1 MRSKQF
7 MDNVF
12 GLDIGTR
19 NVIGTVGY
27 KNEDDE
33 FIVVAQYI
41 KEHETRAMLDGQIH
55 DIGRVARTLNVVKT
69 ELEQQIGQ
77 PLTEVCIAAAGRVLK
92 TITTHVEYDYA
103 EESVVTGED
112 IHTLELLGIEKA
124 QEALK
129 ENNDTKYKFY
139 CVGYSVVKYYLNEE
153 LFISIEGHKA
163 NKIGCDIIVTFL
175 PEDVVD
181 GLYAAVGQIGLTVAN
196 MTLEPIAAINVA
208 IPENYRMLNIALV
221 DVGAGTSDISI
232 TRDGSIV
239 AYGMIPYAGDE
250 LTEVIVQQYLV
261 DFKTA
266 ESIKLSSTIDDEVTY
281 KDIMSIE
288 HTIPS
293 SDVWEVVAP
302 VVEKITTEVAS
313 KIKELNGGETVSA
326 CFVVGGGGKV
336 HGFTEGLAKRL
347 DIPEERVALRGE
359 EVLGE
364 VIFQQEEMAK
374 DPLLVTPIGICLN
387 YYEQKNN
394 FIMVRFNGERLKLY
408 DNNRLTIVDAA
419 LQAGFPNDQLFPK
432 RGTPINFTVN
442 GSSRIARGE
451 AGEAAIVKMNGR
463 PANINTPL
471 EPNSEITIEPST
483 SGAPAVYTV
492 GQLEEYNTSKL
503 TFQINGRTVVCPKF
517 VQVNGS
523 LEPEDYEIQEGDV
536 IETRNFYTV
545 SQIAEF
551 MDVVI
556 DDDQEILVNNR
567 EATMDTLVY
576 ENFSIEWSIDEYGL
590 ARDQRSDYGGETVG
604 SENKEYET
612 QNVDDDFVADVSSL
626 EESENTEGA
635 PATDESGNQENISAN
650 GNNAETEAEGR
661 VIFAK
666 TPALEAEE
674 RARQEKDSSTSVAEE
689 ELQSVAEEAPQ
700 QAAEPEPQEEEAA
713 PAGTSIFVHVNGEVV
728 ELMGKDEYIFVDIFD
743 RITFDLQAG
752 KGRAIATL
760 LNGRDAQF
768 SELLHD
774 GDKIELYWKEN

>member
-1 MRSKQF
+1 

-33 FIVVAQYI
+33 FVVVAQYI

-250 LTEVIVQQYLV
+250 LTEVIVQHYLV

-590 ARDQRSDYGGETVG
+590 ARDQKSDYGRETVG
-604 SENKEYET
+604 SENKAYET
-612 QNVDDDFVADVSSL
+612 QNVDDDFVADVTAL

-635 PATDESGNQENISAN
+635 PATDESGDRENISAN
-650 GNNAETEAEGR
+650 GNTAETEAEGR

-674 RARQEKDSSTSVAEE
+674 RARQEKDSGTSATEE
-689 ELQSVAEEAPQ
+689 ELQSVEEEAPQ
-700 QAAEPEPQEEEAA
+700 QEAEPEQLEEEAA